1 MFGTRSRKIIRDIT
15 ARKTRT
21 ALVSLSI
28 FVGVLGV
35 VVLTTLGE
43 LIAHQLQKD
52 LVPSEMA
59 MLRIFVDLPPRT
71 PVDNEA
77 VLRTLRQFS
86 GVTRVEAQA
95 VYEFHWKRP
104 GQQAFQ
110 TGQLYAYSEPFGQI
124 RLEPIRLIA
133 GSYPVEGNDE
143 IAIEKRMADKYGLA
157 IGDSLVVQANGGGQ
171 RTLRI
176 VGLVFQPY
184 FYLGGDDGTTSAYAT
199 YSEAQ
204 QIVGFSGYSSFYVR
218 FTDYAATREKSYS
231 FRKTLMDN
239 TPYKIVFY
247 LINDPQNN
255 LFLLGVRQFARV
267 LTILAVVAMVV
278 ACFLVVDVV
287 STIIAEQHAQIGAM
301 KALGATRWD
310 VLRMYLGMAFA
321 YGLIGTVP
329 AILVGIPLGR
339 QAALVAA
346 PVANTIL
353 ETTSPPPL
361 ALILGILLGLGMP
374 VLAAMVPVYHGSR
387 ITILDGISDWGIPAT
402 YGKGLLPTAVKLIHL
417 PLPVA
422 QALNNIFRHKARLS
436 LTFFT
441 LTLAV
446 AAFMGVYAV
455 FHTLNNVAV
464 TLQDSLKYQLPVNR
478 GGSDVA
484 SLVQSLLSEEQIRE
498 IQPGVAVQLSVEQD
512 GSQTASSSD
521 TSPGSQQSHIYVTG
535 IDTSTDLLL
544 IKLVDGE
551 GWNGDPQRT
560 GIVITQKMATDFGKT
575 VGDSLRLVSPEH
587 TADFKIIGIA
597 EFPLETAFMEWHQLA
612 DFVGVIRDAPTPNA
626 YWEQVQVQTK
636 SGDSAFPD
644 STVWALGIDARV
656 GQLLAPGFD
665 VNHPGVII
673 TQAVAQAGGYKRG
686 DAITLAPPNTSL
698 IDTLVESTAVSYPI
712 LAVVPV
718 NVTELRLVAQN
729 FPPDLDP
736 NHPLIVA
743 MYWSDLASLVKLDY
757 RKISPETF
765 YIDLANPQATANKL
779 NPDYTAPVAVYQN
792 QGAFEDRI
800 NQTLLSLGVVMGVA
814 ASLMA
819 VVGGIGLLAITSI
832 GVFERQREIGVMRSV
847 GASSLIVL
855 REFLLEGLLIG
866 ALAWVL
872 GLPLSY
878 LLSRLLVDSIPF
890 SDAIAFRY
898 TLLAP
903 LIGLIGIL
911 FVTGAATLYPSIA
924 AARKTVAQI
933 LRYQ

>member
-52 LVPSEMA
+52 LVPSQMA

-71 PVDNEA
+71 PVDNAA
-77 VLRTLRQFS
+77 VLKTLRQFS

-95 VYEFHWKRP
+95 VYQFHWKRP
-104 GQQAFQ
+104 GQKDFQ

-124 RLEPIRLIA
+124 KLEPIRLVA
-133 GSYPVEGNDE
+133 GSYPVEGQDE
-143 IAIEKRMADKYGLA
+143 IAIEKRMADKYGLK
-157 IGDSLVVQANGGGQ
+157 IGDTLVVQVNGAGQ
-171 RTLRI
+171 RTLHI

-199 YSEAQ
+199 YNEAQ

-218 FTDYAATREKSYS
+218 FTDYATTREKSYS
-231 FRKTLMDN
+231 FRETMMND
-239 TPYKIVFY
+239 TPYRIVFY

-301 KALGATRWD
+301 KALGATRGD
-310 VLRMYLGMAFA
+310 ILRIYLGMAFV
-321 YGLIGTVP
+321 YGLLGTVP
-329 AILVGIPLGR
+329 AVLVGIPLGQ
-339 QAALVAA
+339 QAALAAA

-353 ETTSPPPL
+353 ENTSPPPL
-361 ALILGILLGLGMP
+361 ALILGIVLGLGMP
-374 VLAAMVPVYHGSR
+374 VLAGVIPVYHGSQ
-387 ITILDGISDWGIPAT
+387 ISILDGISDWGIQAT
-402 YGKGLLPTAVKLIHL
+402 YGKGVLPTLVKLLHL
-417 PLPVA
+417 PLPAA
-422 QALNNIFRHKARLS
+422 QALNNVFRHKARLS

-455 FHTLNNVAV
+455 FHTLSNVAV
-464 TLQDSLKYQLPVNR
+464 TLQDSLKYQIPVSHS
-478 GGSDVA
+478 GSDVVG
-484 SLVQSLLSEEQIRE
+484 LVQSLLSEEQIRE

-512 GSQTASSSD
+512 GSQSPSSSAQAPD
-521 TSPGSQQSHIYVTG
+521 GQQTHIYVTG
-535 IDTSTDLLL
+535 IDTSTDLSL
-544 IKLVDGE
+544 IKLVDGT
-551 GWNGDPQRT
+551 GWDTNPQQK
-560 GIVITQKMATDFGKT
+560 GIVITQNMATQFGKS
-575 VGDSLRLVSPEH
+575 VGDTLRLVSPEN
-587 TADFKIIGIA
+587 TTDFEIIGIA

-612 DFVGVIRDAPTPNA
+612 DFVGPIRDAPIPNA
-626 YWEQVQVQTK
+626 FWEQVLVQTK
-636 SGDSAFPD
+636 SGENVFPN
-644 STVWALGIDARV
+644 STVWALGIDSRV
-656 GQLLAPGFD
+656 GQLLAPGFN
-665 VNHPGVII
+665 VNSPGVII
-673 TQAVAQAGGYKRG
+673 TQTVAQAGNYKKG
-686 DAITLAPPNTSL
+686 DTITLAPPNTSL
-698 IDTLVESTAVSYPI
+698 LNTLVENPAQSYPI
-712 LAVVPV
+712 LSVVPI
-718 NVTELRLVAQN
+718 NTTELSLVAQKL
-729 FPPDLDP
+729 PSDLDP
-736 NHPLIVA
+736 NKPLIVA
-743 MYWSDLASLVKLDY
+743 MYWPDLASLVKLDY
-757 RKISPETF
+757 TKISPETF
-765 YIDLANPQATANKL
+765 YTANQL
-779 NPDYTAPVAVYQN
+779 NPEYSAPVAVYQN

-800 NQTLLSLGVVMGVA
+800 NQTLLSLGIVMGVA

-819 VVGGIGLLAITSI
+819 IVGGIGLLAITLI

-847 GASSLIVL
+847 GASSLVIV

-866 ALAWVL
+866 ALAWVI

-878 LLSRLLVDSIPF
+878 LLSRLLIDAIPF
-890 SDAIAFRY
+890 SDAITFRY

-911 FVTGAATLYPSIA
+911 LVTGAATLYPSTL